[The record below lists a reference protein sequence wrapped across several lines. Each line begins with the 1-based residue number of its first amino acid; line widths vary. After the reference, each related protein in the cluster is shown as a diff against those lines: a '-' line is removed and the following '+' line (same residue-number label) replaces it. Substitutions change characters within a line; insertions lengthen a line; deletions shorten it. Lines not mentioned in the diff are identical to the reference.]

1 MKYIISILFGLFL
14 WPAAI
19 SVASPS
25 VADVETAVKNNDVAA
40 LEKMT
45 AEGLDVNMRDSHNR
59 PLFYFALT
67 SARVPQVL
75 RFLADNG
82 ADLNTPIPP
91 NGETPL
97 IYAVTA
103 ADRIQAEAA
112 RVFIEELSPR
122 DREKM
127 ADDFKK
133 AAAKEMKYAVETV
146 RLLIDLGADINQ
158 ETPLGTP
165 LMKAAT
171 NAWNSEV
178 VAILLEAGADVN
190 QEDQNGRT
198 ALFYAEAYGN
208 SDISMQLIAAGADV
222 YHTDVNGKTYIE
234 AEKKDLQP
242 EEIIHDM

>member
-1 MKYIISILFGLFL
+1 MKHITVILLCLFL
-14 WPAAI
+14 WPMSIGIAAPT
-19 SVASPS
+19 AS
-25 VADVETAVKNNDVAA
+25 DVEIAIKKRDIAA
-40 LEKMT
+40 LEKMK
-45 AEGLDVNMRDSHNR
+45 ADGMDVNMRDSHGNS
-59 PLFYFALT
+59 LVYFTLANT
-67 SARVPQVL
+67 HSAQVL

-82 ADLNTPIPP
+82 ADLNAPIPAS
-91 NGETPL
+91 GETPL
-97 IYAVTA
+97 VYAVSA
-103 ADRIQAEAA
+103 ADRIQAEAE
-112 RVFIEELSPR
+112 RVFVGELSPQK
-122 DREKM
+122 REKM

-133 AAAKEMKYAVETV
+133 AAAKELKYAIETV

-171 NAWNSEV
+171 NAWNSEI

>member
-1 MKYIISILFGLFL
+1 MKHIISIMFGLLL
-14 WPAAI
+14 WPVSV
-19 SVASPS
+19 SVAAPN
-25 VADVETAVKNNDVAA
+25 VAEVETAVKKNDVAA

-45 AEGLDVNMRDSHNR
+45 AEGLDVNMRDSQNR

-82 ADLNTPIPP
+82 ADLNTPVPP
-91 NGETPL
+91 TGETPL
-97 IYAVTA
+97 VYAVAA

-112 RVFIEELSPR
+112 RVFIGELSPR

-158 ETPLGTP
+158 E
-165 LMKAAT
+165 
-171 NAWNSEV
+171 
-178 VAILLEAGADVN
+178 
-190 QEDQNGRT
+190 DQNGRT

-208 SDISMQLIAAGADV
+208 SDISLQLIAAGADV

-234 AEKKDLQP
+234 VEKKDLQP

>member
-14 WPAAI
+14 WPASI
-19 SVASPS
+19 SVAAPS
-25 VADVETAVKNNDVAA
+25 VADVENAIKKSDVAT
-40 LEKMT
+40 LEKMIKS
-45 AEGLDVNMRDSHNR
+45 ELDLNMHDSHGNS
-59 PLFYFALT
+59 LFYFALT
-67 SARVPQVL
+67 NTRSPQIL

-82 ADLNTPIPP
+82 ADLNTPVPST
-91 NGETPL
+91 GETPL
-97 IYAVTA
+97 VYAVAA
-103 ADRIQAEAA
+103 ADRIQADAE
-112 RVFIEELSPR
+112 RVFIGELSPR

-133 AAAKEMKYAVETV
+133 VAAKEMKRAVETV
-146 RLLIDLGADINQ
+146 RLLVDLGADINQ

-171 NAWNSEV
+171 NAWNGEI
-178 VAILLEAGADVN
+178 VAMLLEAGADVN

-208 SDISMQLIAAGADV
+208 SDISLQLIAAGADV